1 MWVNSMQAAVVLLA
15 GAAAYLLVFAFYGA
29 AHSPRS
35 SRQRIRKLIHMQDI
49 ADFSAGAGSDKNADA
64 GSRFSFIKVSETL
77 RRYLMG
83 SGIRVKPDEFIVLW
97 FVSAFLLPL
106 LGMVLF
112 SSHTLTVLMGILGFA
127 LPPLLVRSA
136 RAKRI
141 KLFGNQLNE
150 ALLIIGNALRAGF
163 TFRHALARV
172 AEDLPDPI
180 SQEFRRVVREVNYG
194 MSIDESLAGVAERMQ
209 SRELDMVNSAVIIQ
223 QRTGGNLAEIIEK
236 VSITISDRI
245 KIKNAVR
252 VLTAQ
257 GRISGWIIGGLP
269 VFLLVYLSL
278 SAPDYVSVFFTTG
291 LGRMALLLAA
301 VLEIIGFFI
310 ISRLVDIKY

>member
-1 MWVNSMQAAVVLLA
+1 M
-15 GAAAYLLVFAFYGA
+15 
-29 AHSPRS
+29 
-35 SRQRIRKLIHMQDI
+35 
-49 ADFSAGAGSDKNADA
+49 
-64 GSRFSFIKVSETL
+64 
-77 RRYLMG
+77 
-83 SGIRVKPDEFIVLW
+83 
-97 FVSAFLLPL
+97 
-106 LGMVLF
+106 
-112 SSHTLTVLMGILGFA
+112 
-127 LPPLLVRSA
+127 
-136 RAKRI
+136 
-141 KLFGNQLNE
+141 
-150 ALLIIGNALRAGF
+150 
-163 TFRHALARV
+163 
-172 AEDLPDPI
+172 PDPI

-310 ISRLVDIKY
+310 ISRLVNIKY